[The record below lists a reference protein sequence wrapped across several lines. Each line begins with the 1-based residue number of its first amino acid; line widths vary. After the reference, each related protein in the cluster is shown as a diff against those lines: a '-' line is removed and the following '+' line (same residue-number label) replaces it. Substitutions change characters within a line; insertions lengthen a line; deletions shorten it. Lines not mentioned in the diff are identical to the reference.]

1 MVGGYN
7 LFWITI
13 YKVVDIACFLAM
25 DPCIDLCSRLRV
37 CKIINVRGLDSL
49 GSEAAA
55 IPFRTGLAL
64 ALPLRGL
71 PPVFL
76 FPCACG
82 EQASYMMKQ
91 NEEKEIRDETTN
103 TKSHG

>member
-25 DPCIDLCSRLRV
+25 DPCIDPCSRLRV

-55 IPFRTGLAL
+55 VPLPHRFGLGLAL
-64 ALPLRGL
+64 AG
-71 PPVFL
+71 
-76 FPCACG
+76 
-82 EQASYMMKQ
+82 
-91 NEEKEIRDETTN
+91 TTTFSSSLGTTTCSSSLALAEN
-103 TKSHG
+103 RHPT